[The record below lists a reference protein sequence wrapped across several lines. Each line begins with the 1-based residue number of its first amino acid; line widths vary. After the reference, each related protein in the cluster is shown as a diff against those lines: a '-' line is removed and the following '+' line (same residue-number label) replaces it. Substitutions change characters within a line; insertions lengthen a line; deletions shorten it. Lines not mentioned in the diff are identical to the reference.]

1 MNFEQINKQMLL
13 HIQSCLD
20 LPESDSFST
29 QRKNCGSV
37 EIESEDKSSG
47 EQNDDPFC
55 IAHSHPFKELL
66 FDLKGTVCVEMDGR
80 VSRLQPDEMGY
91 ISAGVFHK
99 VLIANPSEEH
109 LILWASV
116 DVNRLRLHLSSYFN
130 QKVNIIDGIDIP
142 IEGYLLDKVDDEL
155 LYKKADYLRYSNVYL
170 QAFWRT
176 VLRNY
181 EKSCETSSTGDA
193 WKNRIASEV
202 DEYLFNNINEKITLK
217 EISNFVN
224 VSPNYLSQLFKE
236 AKGVNL
242 FDYLQ
247 AKKIEYA
254 KTLLKSRDK
263 NISEVAYAT
272 GFSDPLY
279 FAKVF
284 KKAVGVSPK
293 QYRDTL

>member
-1 MNFEQINKQMLL
+1 MMIERIDKSILL
-13 HIQSCLD
+13 HILRCLD
-20 LPESDSFST
+20 QPGADSFAA
-29 QRKNCGSV
+29 QRRIGSR
-37 EIESEDKSSG
+37 EAEQTAEQSE
-47 EQNDDPFC
+47 DPFC
-55 IAHSHPFKELL
+55 IAHSHPFKEIL
-66 FDLKGTVCVEMDGR
+66 FVLKGTVGLEMDGR
-80 VSRLQPDEMGY
+80 VSHLQPDEMGY

-99 VLIANPSEEH
+99 VLIANPSEDSM
-109 LILWASV
+109 ILWASV
-116 DVNRLRLHLSSYFN
+116 DVGRLRLHLSCYLN
-130 QKVNIIDGIDIP
+130 AVVDIIDGIDIP

-155 LYKKADYLRYSNVYL
+155 LHKKEDYIRYANAYL
-170 QAFWRT
+170 QSFWRT

-181 EKSCETSSTGDA
+181 EKSCESGSTGEA